1 MPTVAPSQR
10 EVFLSA
16 LKPMPMPGEVLM
28 CPPENF
34 DVIDVKNPFMAG
46 QAGKVDRALARRQ
59 WSEVMRAL
67 DQVGARVRTLAP
79 LEGCEDMVFCASA
92 VFMGLDID
100 GRPVCV
106 PGQMRYPSRQ
116 REVAAH
122 IEWCE
127 ANGIRVVKRRVHGL
141 FEGGGDAIW
150 HPGRRMIWGGYGIRT
165 SKVVYDEISDI
176 FDAPVILLELA
187 TEQFYHLSTCF
198 CPVDEHTVL
207 VYPPAIT
214 PPGMG
219 LIRDVF
225 ERVVEA
231 DAYEATTML
240 ACNAA
245 AFGGKHVVIQ
255 GGAVRTNWALRD
267 LGFEVVEVETSE
279 FLKSGGSAGCI
290 KALLF

>member
-16 LKPMPMPGEVLM
+16 LKPMSMPGEVLM

-46 QAGKVDRALARRQ
+46 KTGKVDRALAIRQ

-67 DQVGARVRTLAP
+67 DLAGVRVRSLAP
-79 LEGCEDMVFCASA
+79 VEGCEDMVFCASA
-92 VFMGLDID
+92 VFMALDND
-100 GRPVCV
+100 GRPLCV

-122 IEWCE
+122 LEWCA
-127 ANGIRVVKRRVHGL
+127 ANAIRVVKRNGHGL

-150 HPGRRMIWGGYGIRT
+150 HPGRRLIWGGYGIRT
-165 SKVVYDEISDI
+165 SRAVYDEISDI
-176 FDAPVILLELA
+176 CEAPVIRLGLA

-198 CPVDEHTVL
+198 CPLDERTVL
-207 VYPPAIT
+207 LYPPAIT
-214 PPGMG
+214 PAGIG
-219 LIRDVF
+219 LIREVF
-225 ERVVEA
+225 VRVIEV
-231 DAYEATTML
+231 DDYEATSLL

-245 AFGGKHVVIQ
+245 AFGGRHVVIQ
-255 GGAVRTNWALRD
+255 GGASRTIWALRD

-279 FLKSGGSAGCI
+279 FLKSGGSVGCM
-290 KALLF
+290 KAWLF